1 MNNAISIALM
11 RIHTQIP
18 KEILELMFKDREP
31 WESTYTIDQLLI
43 DHVLRYR
50 ILKNLNIFG
59 GKIKDIFLRPEYRE
73 KLHYTKD
80 DAFFHTGPFSIYRI
94 PVDEREGLDMLEVI
108 EIRYASQYHALPA
121 HPYVSSH
128 GTTIAGMGSAILDS
142 HTMANS
148 PPRPLGEVL
157 SGQMIRLSPSQRS
170 ELIWVARVKLA
181 HADTF
186 ENLNTSA
193 LDTFGELAV
202 WTTRLIARTR
212 LVIPVDK
219 AYVQAGYEISEIGK
233 WLSAYENAEEKC
245 RELEEELVG
254 AVNLDPKMLESY
266 FGYML

>member
-1 MNNAISIALM
+1 MNNAIDIALM
-11 RIHTQIP
+11 RIHTQVP
-18 KEILELMFKDREP
+18 KEILDLMFKDRDP
-31 WESTYTIDQLLI
+31 WEINYTIDQMLL

-50 ILKNLNIFG
+50 ILKNMNISG

-73 KLHYTKD
+73 KMHYTKD

-94 PVDEREGLDMLEVI
+94 PADEREGLDMLDVI

-181 HADTF
+181 LPDTF
-186 ENLNTSA
+186 TNLNNSA
-193 LDTFGELAV
+193 LDIFGELAV
-202 WTTRLIARTR
+202 WTTRLIARTK
-212 LVIPVDK
+212 LIIPIDK
-219 AYVQAGYEISEIGK
+219 AYVEAGYQISEIK
-233 WLSAYENAEEKC
+233 NYLDKYDNAEEKV
-245 RELEEELVG
+245 RELEDELAG
-254 AVNLDPKMLESY
+254 AMNLDPKMLESY